1 MPASAFTNAE
11 LGQGSDVFEWGTQ
24 AFSKI
29 ACARPVYLNVSH
41 VDVTLIATGV
51 LRNYHG
57 NPAIN
62 ESAWPIGWPHA
73 CSYLKPARVYMLPL
87 VYLCRN

>member
-29 ACARPVYLNVSH
+29 ACARPVYLTVSPLE
-41 VDVTLIATGV
+41 VILDVAASPVPL
-51 LRNYHG
+51 
-57 NPAIN
+57 
-62 ESAWPIGWPHA
+62 
-73 CSYLKPARVYMLPL
+73 LKLS
-87 VYLCRN
+87 CQK